1 MDEFFEVSSSF
12 SNAFHSNAGFFG
24 NDLDGFPFTRLL
36 DVSEEVLVVS
46 STPHTNMAVVSEY
59 LVRSS
64 MGIARGFDLAS
75 LMHPFSSL
83 SICFAYV
90 RVFYQ

>member
-1 MDEFFEVSSSF
+1 MDELFELSSSF
-12 SNAFHSNAGFFG
+12 SNVFHSNVGFFG

-36 DVSEEVLVVS
+36 DVSEEVPLIS

-64 MGIARGFDLAS
+64 MVTARGFDLAS

-90 RVFYQ
+90 RVFHQ